1 MKYLTWEIKAPERP
15 GTQNAE
21 KETASVTAYLLDWS
35 VEERKK
41 VRPAVVVCPGGG
53 YRFVSPREGEPVAMQ
68 YLSMGYHVFVL
79 RYSVAPA
86 RFPTALWQLAL
97 LMSQIREHSEEWAV
111 DPEKI
116 VVSGFSAGGHL
127 ACSLGVFWNREFV
140 YGPLGCDA
148 KAIRPDGMIL
158 CYPEVITG

>member
-68 YLSMGYHVFVL
+68 YLSMGYWWLGLFPGGLLVL
-79 RYSVAPA
+79 VILLFFWLGRSVC
-86 RFPTALWQLAL
+86 AL
-97 LMSQIREHSEEWAV
+97 L
-111 DPEKI
+111 DPA
-116 VVSGFSAGGHL
+116 SAHL
-127 ACSLGVFWNREFV
+127 
-140 YGPLGCDA
+140 
-148 KAIRPDGMIL
+148 
-158 CYPEVITG
+158 